1 MNCQKCRVP
10 LRLDH
15 SLDSLNP
22 AAFDL
27 LVGRSTLWL
36 VEVSIL
42 RATGSSKTAPESEN
56 IQPRPPNS
64 TERTNVYEAA
74 AQNASSPVFK
84 KNVSVPRRG
93 IPAAPTGSAAQGSSK
108 ENPAMSFVMLT
119 ESQVRPPLLNT
130 KTLSPTRKPERHEQQ
145 SPASFV
151 EGGSNQALSHRIEVN
166 SRLFEI
172 LSSRSDVDHP
182 ICNECT
188 ELLLAQF
195 HKRLLESTKER
206 DAYVTFLKEL
216 KNSTPT
222 EIEVATAKNELKAA
236 KTAEEEAFAE
246 LLELEKEKAKLEE
259 EIADLDVESRV
270 LDLEEMKFWKAKNA
284 FDVKLLAFAG
294 TRDALNASY
303 DHDAEQL
310 ERLQRTNVYNDTFC
324 IGHDGNF
331 GTINGLRLGRLS
343 PPNNVEWAEIN
354 AAWGATALL
363 LATVAE
369 RLGFSFRG
377 YTIKPMGSTS
387 RIEKTEY
394 AQAGSTANSTM
405 PTRATSRTSP
415 QSQPKA
421 STLELFSSGDL
432 PLGKMIIHRRFN
444 EAMVAFLDCLNQL
457 GEHVEKSG
465 ARNRQGEVLRLPYT
479 IEKDKIHGV
488 SIKLGMSQDEAWTS
502 ACKYTLTCCKFL
514 LAHASNVTASGK

>member
-1 MNCQKCRVP
+1 
-10 LRLDH
+10 
-15 SLDSLNP
+15 
-22 AAFDL
+22 
-27 LVGRSTLWL
+27 
-36 VEVSIL
+36 
-42 RATGSSKTAPESEN
+42 
-56 IQPRPPNS
+56 
-64 TERTNVYEAA
+64 
-74 AQNASSPVFK
+74 
-84 KNVSVPRRG
+84 
-93 IPAAPTGSAAQGSSK
+93 
-108 ENPAMSFVMLT
+108 MSFVMLT
-119 ESQVRPPLLNT
+119 ESQMRPPASAAS
-130 KTLSPTRKPERHEQQ
+130 TLSPTPRSERSELP
-145 SPASFV
+145 SPASV
-151 EGGSNQALSHRIEVN
+151 LQGDAQQTLSQKIEAN
-166 SRLFEI
+166 ARLFEI

-195 HKRLLESTKER
+195 NSRLAASAKER
-206 DAYVTFLKEL
+206 DAYIAFLKEL
-216 KNSTPT
+216 QSSTPT
-222 EIEVATAKNELKAA
+222 EAEVTKAKKDLQAA
-236 KTAEEEAFAE
+236 KIAEDEAFAE

-259 EIADLDVESRV
+259 EIADLDARSRE
-270 LDLEEMKFWKAKNA
+270 LDIAEKDFWRSRNA
-284 FDVKLLAFAG
+284 FDEKLAAFVE

-331 GTINGLRLGRLS
+331 GTINGLRLGRLP

-369 RLGFSFRG
+369 KLGFNFRG
-377 YTIKPMGSTS
+377 YVLKPMGSTS
-387 RIEKTEY
+387 RIDKIDHSQT
-394 AQAGSTANSTM
+394 GSASNSTM
-405 PTRATSRTSP
+405 SNRTSARTSS
-415 QSQPKA
+415 QNQPKVT
-421 STLELFSSGDL
+421 TLELFSSGDL
-432 PLGKMIIHRRFN
+432 PLGKMILHRRFN

-479 IEKDKIHGV
+479 IDKDKIQGV

-514 LAHASNVTASGK
+514 LAHASNVAASGR